1 MHDGIA
7 ADSNDFRL
15 QYNAVVLILTPICVA
30 VDSRAFAL
38 YFAVQAT
45 LLHTKPRAGRSTVR
59 EYEFCCF
66 SRALLGT
73 SVGVQRVALISNSS
87 KRRPY

>member
-38 YFAVQAT
+38 YFAVQAYIAA
-45 LLHTKPRAGRSTVR
+45 HKAQGGN
-59 EYEFCCF
+59 EHC
-66 SRALLGT
+66 SR
-73 SVGVQRVALISNSS
+73 V
-87 KRRPY
+87 

>member
-38 YFAVQAT
+38 YFAVQAYIAA
-45 LLHTKPRAGRSTVR
+45 HKA
-59 EYEFCCF
+59 
-66 SRALLGT
+66 
-73 SVGVQRVALISNSS
+73 
-87 KRRPY
+87 